1 MISTPFNQ
9 EKTYLFAHI
18 TTEKAPVGI
27 LWHDLYGNFFRVNA
41 EAARLLGYSQ
51 EELVTKQVFDIDVI
65 YNLKKMEELWDKIYK
80 NGVHHFE
87 SIQKRKDGSLYP
99 AELMTVIFTF
109 EEKEYACTFFSD
121 ISARKEKDE
130 KLCNVLNELEE
141 AKRQLTR
148 ENIYLKEEIGQTY
161 NSHEIIGD
169 SKVLKELLERVGQV
183 AKTKATV
190 LILGETGT
198 GKELIAR
205 IIHEMSGRQS
215 RSLVKVNCAALPA
228 TLIESELFGHEKG
241 AYTGATSA
249 KAGKF
254 ELADKGTIFLDE
266 IGEMPLELQAK
277 LLRVLQEGEFERLG
291 SEQTTRVDVRVIAAT
306 NRNLEMLIN
315 NGEFREDL
323 YYRLK
328 VFPVICPPLRK
339 RKEDIPK
346 LTHYFIKKYAGEIGR
361 KIESVPEEEIQKLI
375 NYHWPGNLREF
386 QNLIESSVITSVDG
400 VFRLEHYMNPFG
412 KQSAAPPETLGTLE
426 DFERSHIMRVL
437 EACDWKVSGEKGAAQ
452 VLGMNAQTLF
462 SKMKKMGI
470 SRP

>member
-1 MISTPFNQ
+1 
-9 EKTYLFAHI
+9 
-18 TTEKAPVGI
+18 
-27 LWHDLYGNFFRVNA
+27 
-41 EAARLLGYSQ
+41 
-51 EELVTKQVFDIDVI
+51 
-65 YNLKKMEELWDKIYK
+65 
-80 NGVHHFE
+80 
-87 SIQKRKDGSLYP
+87 
-99 AELMTVIFTF
+99 
-109 EEKEYACTFFSD
+109 
-121 ISARKEKDE
+121 
-130 KLCNVLNELEE
+130 
-141 AKRQLTR
+141 
-148 ENIYLKEEIGQTY
+148 
-161 NSHEIIGD
+161 
-169 SKVLKELLERVGQV
+169 V

-361 KIESVPEEEIQKLI
+361 KIETVPEEEIQKLI

-386 QNLIESSVITSVDG
+386 QNLIESSVITSIDG
-400 VFRLEHYMNPFG
+400 VFRLETYIDPFG
-412 KQSAAPPETLGTLE
+412 KQAGASLETSGTLE

-452 VLGMNAQTLF
+452 ILGMNPQTLF
-462 SKMKKMGI
+462 SRMKKMGI